1 MPLSENEV
9 KQIEDLIDSVEV
21 NKGNLEYIAQR
32 GKVNGSLRAELR
44 RILTAQAEK
53 YQNEVE
59 QLKLEIKI
67 LRRESRDVDIDYNL
81 HEGKGENNEL
91 L

>member
-1 MPLSENEV
+1 MPLSENEM
-9 KQIEDLIDSVEV
+9 KQIEEKATEYYEKAFHDREHREYAYF
-21 NKGNLEYIAQR
+21 GYIA
-32 GKVNGSLRAELR
+32 GA
-44 RILTAQAEK
+44 TAQAEK
-53 YQNEVE
+53 YQSEIE